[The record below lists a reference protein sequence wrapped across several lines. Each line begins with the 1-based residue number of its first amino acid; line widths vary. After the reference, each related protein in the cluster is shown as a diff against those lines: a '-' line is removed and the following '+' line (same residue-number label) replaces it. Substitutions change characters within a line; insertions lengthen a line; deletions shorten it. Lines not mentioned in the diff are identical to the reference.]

1 MALFKKKTWQD
12 RIVEFAGRRTL
23 VDVETEKETLVDV
36 YRSEGAVSQAGDAFS
51 GGNMNGLEQRISD
64 AFGTVL
70 TGTLAANA
78 ATLTFTN
85 VAIKNTSLIDVY
97 TDVYGVV
104 IKGQAVSGNMLTLTF
119 KPQNVSVGVK
129 VIVRRDD

>member
-23 VDVETEKETLVDV
+23 VNVETEEEMLVDV

-51 GGNMNGLEQRISD
+51 AENMNGLEQRVSN

-70 TGTLAANA
+70 TGTLQAGAT
-78 ATLTFTN
+78 TLTLTD
-85 VAIKNTSLIDVY
+85 ASIKSTSLIDVY
-97 TDVYGVV
+97 TDVYG
-104 IKGQAVSGNMLTLTF
+104 IEIREQTVSGTMLTIVF
-119 KPQNVSVGVK
+119 KPQNINVGIK
-129 VIVRRDD
+129 VIVRGDD